1 MPRSKKTKGRPAT
14 AALFL
19 FILAFS
25 LHAASKKPKPYDM
38 ELEAYP
44 AAPFPSLHKFGTVTL
59 HLYPGGVRAD
69 SVWLNAFSRK
79 HAKSVTVMNP
89 VMRMY
94 TEVPITEITSIVDEG
109 SSSRPG
115 RTATPPPIAGP
126 AITGKVGA
134 LRAARYRLV
143 YGPTAWIDIWTTA
156 EIPENAQFRAV
167 IDSLVAG
174 LSAPTAKA
182 ARAIPGTPIYV
193 ELNFRRFKKVPLLKL
208 KRLTWNNTGESDA
221 MKVGSY
227 YIKAPLLDA
236 IWDDAG
242 RPWHASLLLLSPPA
256 ARPRRFLPL
265 PLPRPGAGK
274 VSFG

>member
-1 MPRSKKTKGRPAT
+1 MQRSKKTKGRPAA

-44 AAPFPSLHKFGTVTL
+44 AAPFPSLHKFGTVTV

-69 SVWLNAFSRK
+69 SFWLNGFSRK
-79 HAKSVTVMNP
+79 NAKSVTVMNP

-94 TEVPITEITSIVDEG
+94 TEVPITEVTSIVDKAAHADEVET
-109 SSSRPG
+109 
-115 RTATPPPIAGP
+115 TAPPIVGP
-126 AITGKVGA
+126 AMGKVGA

-143 YGPTAWIDIWTTA
+143 YGPSAWIDIWTTA
-156 EIPENAQFRAV
+156 EIPEHAQFRAV

-182 ARAIPGTPIYV
+182 ARAIPGTPIYI

-208 KRLTWNNTGESDA
+208 KSLTWNNIGESDA
-221 MKVGSY
+221 MQVGSY

-236 IWDDAG
+236 IW
-242 RPWHASLLLLSPPA
+242 R
-256 ARPRRFLPL
+256 
-265 PLPRPGAGK
+265 
-274 VSFG
+274 